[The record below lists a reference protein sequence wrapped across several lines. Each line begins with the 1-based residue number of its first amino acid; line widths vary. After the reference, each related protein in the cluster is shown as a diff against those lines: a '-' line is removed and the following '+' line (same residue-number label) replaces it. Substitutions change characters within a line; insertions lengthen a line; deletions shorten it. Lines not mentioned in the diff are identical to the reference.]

1 MKDKNTIKT
10 VINNLFEKM
19 QGSIKTEIQKIW
31 DTQISEEIKLHA
43 RISQL
48 NNNKLYIDVEDSNW
62 LYWLSLNRDIIYN
75 KFKPL
80 ISKKMI
86 RDIKMRVKNNA

>member
-10 VINNLFEKM
+10 VINNLFEKI